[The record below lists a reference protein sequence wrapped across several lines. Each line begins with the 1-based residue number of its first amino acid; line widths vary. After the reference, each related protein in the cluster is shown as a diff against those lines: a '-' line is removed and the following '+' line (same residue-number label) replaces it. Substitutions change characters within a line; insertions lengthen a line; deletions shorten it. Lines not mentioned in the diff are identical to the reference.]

1 MGKFKTLEE
10 AQTAHDAIEK
20 ELAEA
25 NEVITDLRKD
35 LTEVKKE
42 KSAGKV
48 FVESKKTKKKYLVE
62 AAKFSHNRKDYT
74 AEDLKKN
81 PELVEELVELG
92 VGFLVEQA

>member
-10 AQTAHDAIEK
+10 AQEAYNALEK
-20 ELAEA
+20 ESIQKD
-25 NEVITDLRKD
+25 EVIAELRKD

-42 KSAGKV
+42 KSVGKV
-48 FVESKKTKKKYLVE
+48 FVESKKTKKKYAVE
-62 AAKFSHNRKDYT
+62 AAKFNHGGKDYT

-92 VGFLVEQA
+92 VGFLVEQ